1 MVAERRRIRAYE
13 NITII
18 RWKMRVETC
27 ICPSNVLRISYGYA
41 LRDIRPA
48 NKDIDRLVHT
58 CKVCQEHQPSQ
69 TPEPLLQHD
78 IPSKPWSVLGTDLF
92 EFEGHQ
98 WLIIAD
104 YYTKYPIIKQLPT
117 PSPSSVVVNVTKQ
130 IFAEFGIPDRIVS
143 DNGPHFGSEAYR
155 DFARAWLF
163 DHVTTSPRRPKGNGF
178 IERQVRTI
186 KSLLNKSK
194 QSGTEYQLALLHWRT
209 TPINANL
216 ASPGQ
221 LIMGRRLKTTILSE
235 LETPY
240 QMKMMCTLSYSDDR
254 SHRNAILIDAHDL
267 LTCLFFIPAS
277 TFVFNTR

>member
-1 MVAERRRIRAYE
+1 MYWL
-13 NITII
+13 NI
-18 RWKMRVETC
+18 
-27 ICPSNVLRISYGYA
+27 
-41 LRDIRPA
+41 

-78 IPSKPWSVLGTDLF
+78 IPSKPWSVLETDLF

-117 PSPSSVVVNVTKQ
+117 PFPCSVVVNVTKQ

-143 DNGPHFGSEAYR
+143 NNGPHFGSEAYR
-155 DFARAWLF
+155 YFARAWQF
-163 DHVTTSPRRPKGNGF
+163 DHVTTSPRRPQGNGF

-194 QSGTEYQLALLHWRT
+194 QSGTDYQLALLHWRT

-221 LIMGRRLKTTILSE
+221 LIMGRRLKTTIPVRIRNGVPNEDDVHIE
-235 LETPY
+235 LQRRQVSQKRY
-240 QMKMMCTLSYSDDR
+240 FDR
-254 SHRNAILIDAHDL
+254 RARSTDL
-267 LTCLFFIPAS
+267 PLLHPGQH
-277 TFVFNTR
+277 VRV